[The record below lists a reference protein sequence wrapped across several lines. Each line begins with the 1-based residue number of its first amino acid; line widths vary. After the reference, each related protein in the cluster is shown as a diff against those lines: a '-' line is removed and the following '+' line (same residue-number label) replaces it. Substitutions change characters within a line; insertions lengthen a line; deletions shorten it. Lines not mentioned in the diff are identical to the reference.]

1 MSDCGSEPQFISIK
15 PAEVAMPTY
24 QCDDTEDCCR

>member
-1 MSDCGSEPQFISIK
+1 VDQNTVHQYIK